1 MPWQGEEQVFEL
13 KLERVVALI
22 DTYCADGYTVSL
34 LGTSAGGS
42 AVVNAFTMRKDKIH
56 RVINVC
62 GRLRKGENVFPTLEK
77 AARKSKSFYDSVIR
91 CETNL
96 KNLTKEDC
104 KRILTFRPLF
114 DEQVPS
120 GSVSVPGAT
129 NIILPT
135 IEHVLSISFALTL
148 YSSRICHFLR
158 GV

>member
-1 MPWQGEEQVFEL
+1 MPWQGIEQDFEL

-22 DTYCADGYTVSL
+22 DTYCAYGYTVSL

-56 RVINVC
+56 KVINIC

-77 AARKSKSFYDSVIR
+77 ASLTSESFYDSVIQ

-114 DEQVPS
+114 DELVPS
-120 GSVSVPGAT
+120 STVSVPGAT

-135 IEHVLSISFALTL
+135 IEHILSISIAMTVFSKKIAGFVLKD
-148 YSSRICHFLR
+148 
-158 GV
+158 